1 MKPGIYDGCPDTD
14 YHSAP
19 GVSSSILK
27 EMGRSPAHCRAK
39 RDGDR
44 DKRTKALDTG
54 IILHCAVLEPERF
67 AREYAL
73 PPMRINYPN
82 ALATVEE
89 MKSRCETEGLPKTG
103 KKDDLMA
110 RLREH
115 DKHIELWDDILAE
128 YRENKILL
136 SEADM
141 ELCQGVMASV
151 AAHSKAMKAFQG
163 GVAERTLVW
172 EDEATGELCRARM
185 DYYREDLGM
194 IFDLKS
200 CRDARHDP
208 FQRDIPKY
216 GYHISAAMYLEGARA
231 CGLKATGFAW
241 LAIEKEP
248 TYAIGLY
255 MASAEMLMEGDDRF
269 REYLDL
275 YHACSETDSW
285 PAYAEEFRTIELP
298 AWAKSNQD

>member
-1 MKPGIYDGCPDTD
+1 MKPGIYDGLPDAV
-14 YHSAP
+14 YHDAP
-19 GVSSSILK
+19 GVSSSVLK

-39 RDGDR
+39 QDGDR
-44 DKRTKALDTG
+44 NKRTKALETG

-67 AREYAL
+67 AQDYAL
-73 PPMRINYPN
+73 PPMRINYPD

-89 MKSRCETEGLPKTG
+89 MKARCEALGLPKTG
-103 KKDDLMA
+103 KKEDLIK
-110 RLREH
+110 RLRE
-115 DKHIELWDDILAE
+115 DENGTLFWDDIIEE

-136 SEADM
+136 SETDM
-141 ELCQGVMASV
+141 ALCQGVMTSV
-151 AAHSKAMKAFQG
+151 SAHSKAAKAFRD

-172 EDEATGELCRARM
+172 HDEATGELCRARM

-200 CRDARHDP
+200 CRDARYDP

-248 TYAIGLY
+248 PYAIGLY
-255 MASAEMLMEGDDRF
+255 MASAEMLIEGYERF

-275 YHACSETDSW
+275 FHACQETDNW
-285 PAYAEEFRTIELP
+285 PAYAEAFLTIELP
-298 AWAKSNQD
+298 PWAIASQD